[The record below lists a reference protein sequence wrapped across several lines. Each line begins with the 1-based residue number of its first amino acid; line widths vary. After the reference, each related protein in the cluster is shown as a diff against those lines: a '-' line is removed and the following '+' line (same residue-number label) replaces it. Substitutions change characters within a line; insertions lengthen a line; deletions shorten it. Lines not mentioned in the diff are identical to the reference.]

1 MTTGPHPASGGLIR
15 RRPRR
20 PARHRTT
27 EHLHQHLHLHQQQH
41 LHQHSEE
48 YRP

>member
-1 MTTGPHPASGGLIR
+1 MTTGPHPASGGPIR

-27 EHLHQHLHLHQQQH
+27 KHLHQQHQQQH
-41 LHQHSEE
+41 LHSEE

>member
-1 MTTGPHPASGGLIR
+1 MTTGPHHASGGLIR
-15 RRPRR
+15 RRSRR

-27 EHLHQHLHLHQQQH
+27 EHLHHQHQHQ
-41 LHQHSEE
+41 HQHSEE

>member
-27 EHLHQHLHLHQQQH
+27 EHLHQQQH